1 MNEALLEA
9 EGIEAGYGA
18 ALVLHGVHVR
28 AAPGEIVSIIGPN
41 GAGKSTLLK
50 ALYGLVRVRA
60 GRVSLRG
67 ADVTHLR
74 PDLRTRRGLN
84 FVPQLA
90 NVFPS
95 LTIAEN
101 LKVSVLGLPRA
112 ERRAA
117 LARTFELFPLLAERP
132 RQHAGTLSGGQ
143 RKLVALARA
152 LATGPELLLLDE
164 PSAGLSPTAMD
175 TVFEQLL
182 EINRL
187 GIAILMVEQNARR
200 ALAISHRA
208 HVLDMGRNAHEG
220 PGAELLHDPKVVELY
235 LGGISSTSASSSTS
249 TSAPGGISPPQ
260 K

>member
-1 MNEALLEA
+1 M
-9 EGIEAGYGA
+9 
-18 ALVLHGVHVR
+18 
-28 AAPGEIVSIIGPN
+28 
-41 GAGKSTLLK
+41 
-50 ALYGLVRVRA
+50 
-60 GRVSLRG
+60 
-67 ADVTHLR
+67 THLR

-101 LKVSVLGLPRA
+101 LKVSVLVLPRA

-117 LARTFELFPLLAERP
+117 IARTFELFPLLAERP

-152 LATGPELLLLDE
+152 LAARPELLLLDE

-175 TVFEQLL
+175 TVFDKLL

-220 PGAELLHDPKVVELY
+220 PGRAAARPESGRALPGRDLIDERLELDLVGGGLLEAAALPHLPADQPRNVTVLSVEIFPLPSFCQ
-235 LGGISSTSASSSTS
+235 IS
-249 TSAPGGISPPQ
+249 
-260 K
+260 

>member
-1 MNEALLEA
+1 MSEALLEA
-9 EGIEAGYGA
+9 EGLEAGYGA

-50 ALYGLVRVRA
+50 ALYGLVGVRA

-67 ADVTHLR
+67 EDVTHLR

-84 FVPQLA
+84 LVPQLA

-101 LKVSVLGLPRA
+101 LKVSVLGLPRG

-132 RQHAGTLSGGQ
+132 RQRAGTLSGGQ

>member
-1 MNEALLEA
+1 VKEALLQA

-18 ALVLHGVHVR
+18 ALVLHGVHIRV
-28 AAPGEIVSIIGPN
+28 APGEIVSIIGPN

-60 GRVSLRG
+60 GRVTLHG

-112 ERRAA
+112 ERRA
-117 LARTFELFPLLAERP
+117 
-132 RQHAGTLSGGQ
+132 
-143 RKLVALARA
+143 
-152 LATGPELLLLDE
+152 
-164 PSAGLSPTAMD
+164 
-175 TVFEQLL
+175 
-182 EINRL
+182 
-187 GIAILMVEQNARR
+187 